1 MSEHFHPT
9 DDEIAFDAYLDA
21 LAPAMQHRSRE
32 QPLRDYCTGLLLPDG
47 RKSVEPMAARLAPA
61 AARTKH
67 KTLLNFVADGA
78 WSDEA
83 VLAAMRG
90 QVLPA
95 MQAHGPARFWI
106 VDETGMPKKGE
117 HSVGVARQYCGELGK
132 VESCQVLV
140 SLSVA
145 TDAACLP
152 IAARLYLP
160 ETWAHDAERRATA
173 GVPLDVTFQTKPALA
188 LEQIRAAHAAGVP
201 PGVVLADEVYGSTAT
216 FRQGVAAVGLDYAV
230 AVRATNEVLA
240 PRDRRRARLWR
251 GQEAALTVRAL
262 AGRLPR
268 PAWRWVS
275 WREGS
280 GPALTG
286 RFAQA
291 RVRVGRD
298 GGEGEQTL
306 LVEWPVGERDP
317 LGYWLVTLPAGTP
330 LVTVVATAKGRW
342 WVEQGY
348 RDLKQ
353 EVGLGAYEGRGWRG
367 FHHHVTLTLAAY
379 GFLVLRRCQQPPP
392 AGGRAGV
399 LAFPVVEDPAHPP
412 LRPERHAPASIPTM
426 RRRLSVGLA
435 RRLPRCPCCLA
446 PRQPQTP
453 PAQTSIPLPLST

>member
-61 AARTKH
+61 AARTRH

-95 MQAHGPARFWI
+95 MQALGPLRFWI

-132 VESCQVLV
+132 IESCQVLV

-160 ETWAHDAERRATA
+160 ETWAHDDERRATA
-173 GVPLDVTFQTKPALA
+173 AVPLDVAFQTKPALA
-188 LEQIRAAHAAGVP
+188 LEQIRVAHAAGVP

-230 AVRATNEVLA
+230 AVRATTEVLAPRDRRRARLWRGAGRGAGGGGAGGGPPRPPGGVGWDYAVAVRATTEVLA

-330 LVTVVATAKGRW
+330 LITVVATAKGRG

-348 RDLKQ
+348 PDLKQ
-353 EVGLGAYEGRGWRG
+353 EGGPGAHGGRGWRG
-367 FHHHVTLTLAAY
+367 LHHPVTPTLA
-379 GFLVLRRCQQPPP
+379 PP
-392 AGGRAGV
+392 
-399 LAFPVVEDPAHPP
+399 
-412 LRPERHAPASIPTM
+412 
-426 RRRLSVGLA
+426 GL
-435 RRLPRCPCCLA
+435 
-446 PRQPQTP
+446 
-453 PAQTSIPLPLST
+453 